1 MTCFYNDWSFC
12 LLVDLFFMFF
22 TIFRRENTFFS
33 ETSIFIEESYT
44 FLLHID
50 IKQQLIVF
58 V

>member
-1 MTCFYNDWSFC
+1 MIGHFVCWSICFLC
-12 LLVDLFFMFF
+12 FF
-22 TIFRRENTFFS
+22 TIFRRENTFIS